1 MLLFIA
7 LWHDFVIPRQHI
19 PANWQQHL
27 RCMLAV
33 PTSTITMVAFPQ
45 KTFSLQFNK
54 NILSIFDKYMEC
66 HESQFVGSKTK
77 GRISKRV
84 LQENKA
90 RQIVQKTK
98 AFYPLIRASRCAYEG
113 VRDCFFSRKFG
124 VLCFLVKSVLTFAL
138 LPYCRQIL
146 RLYFLPNV

>member
-1 MLLFIA
+1 
-7 LWHDFVIPRQHI
+7 
-19 PANWQQHL
+19 
-27 RCMLAV
+27 MLAV

-66 HESQFVGSKTK
+66 HKSQFVGSKTK

-98 AFYPLIRASRCAYEG
+98 AFYPLIRASRCAYQG
-113 VRDCFFSRKFG
+113 VRDCFFFSEIWRALFSCKIRFDIRPFA
-124 VLCFLVKSVLTFAL
+124 VLPTNSPTIFFAKCL
-138 LPYCRQIL
+138 DPIQQRFFVFDFPQ
-146 RLYFLPNV
+146 VA